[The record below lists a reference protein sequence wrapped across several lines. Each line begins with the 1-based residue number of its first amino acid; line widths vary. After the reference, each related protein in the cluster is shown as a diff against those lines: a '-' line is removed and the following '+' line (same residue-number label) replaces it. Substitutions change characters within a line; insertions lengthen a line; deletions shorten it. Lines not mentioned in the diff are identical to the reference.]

1 MKKYNE
7 FIFED
12 YSFDLATKKARFS
25 YSLDGKLK
33 FTEEII
39 WNIEPVNYDTEIL
52 DNALFGLWIMA
63 GISYYKTYLPNKIK
77 IKKGKLNEEQAR
89 FFNKTYLLGLAQFF
103 YTNQLDWHDSINF
116 ESNTSEQH
124 FVPPSNGEGAISA
137 LGGGKDS
144 IVAAEILKESK
155 VDTDLWA
162 VNQAERFENLANK
175 MNLKI
180 LSVTRKID
188 PLLLELNGK
197 DAYNGHVPITAI
209 NSFIGVVL
217 AILTGKKSV
226 IWAIESSA
234 DEINTSWKGL
244 QVNHQ
249 YSKSY
254 EFEKEMANYIKK
266 NIAKDLEHYSILR
279 PLTELRISE
288 IFCKNYIDKYNG
300 LFSSCNANFSLNNND
315 KLNWCG
321 KCPKCAFVFI
331 VFSPFIKKSNL
342 LGLFNG
348 RNIFADEDMK
358 PIIEE
363 LLGISGHKP
372 LECVG
377 EIAET
382 RLAINMAKDT
392 GEYPE
397 LNQFDFPTVKYDYK
411 KWSSN
416 SIPKELLE
424 NIKSSIFNI

>member
-1 MKKYNE
+1 
-7 FIFED
+7 
-12 YSFDLATKKARFS
+12 
-25 YSLDGKLK
+25 
-33 FTEEII
+33 
-39 WNIEPVNYDTEIL
+39 
-52 DNALFGLWIMA
+52 
-63 GISYYKTYLPNKIK
+63 
-77 IKKGKLNEEQAR
+77 
-89 FFNKTYLLGLAQFF
+89 LGLAQFF
-103 YTNQLDWHDSINF
+103 YTNQLDWYDSINF
-116 ESNTSEQH
+116 VPKTNEQY
-124 FVPPSNGEGAISA
+124 FAPPSNGEGAISA

-144 IVAAEILKESK
+144 IVAAEILKEAK

-424 NIKSSIFNI
+424 NIKSNISKI